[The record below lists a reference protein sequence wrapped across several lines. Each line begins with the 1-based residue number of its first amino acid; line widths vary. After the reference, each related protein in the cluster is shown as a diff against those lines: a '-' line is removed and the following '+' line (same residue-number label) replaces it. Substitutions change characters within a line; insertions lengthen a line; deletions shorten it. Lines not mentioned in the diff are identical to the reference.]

1 MRYPNEIQ
9 AKDITHTPK
18 PKYIIGLVYADW
30 CGHCNALKLKW
41 DNSIV
46 PKLLKHPEF
55 NGHIYEKEN
64 SKNGSLF
71 DRSEDKGRYIFNP
84 DKIHKGI
91 EVNYFPTIFKVENE
105 RLEYFQ
111 GERTEENLYNW
122 AMTRKQQGG
131 GNNKYRKRKS
141 KQRRTKSRKQTRKN
155 KRRV

>member
-1 MRYPNEIQ
+1 VQ
-9 AKDITHTPK
+9 
-18 PKYIIGLVYADW
+18 
-30 CGHCNALKLKW
+30 
-41 DNSIV
+41 
-46 PKLLKHPEF
+46 LLKHPEF

-71 DRSEDKGRYIFNP
+71 DRLEDKGRYILNP
-84 DKIHKGI
+84 DKIHQAIK
-91 EVNYFPTIFKVENE
+91 VSYFPTIFKVENE